1 MANNKLF
8 HKTGG
13 IRPSRS
19 AFNLSQSVRF
29 DADFGELIPVFCRK
43 VVPGD
48 TFQLGQEAV
57 VRTTPLVA
65 PIYDGIDFKTYTFF
79 MPLRLLMGRNL
90 KAYDTSSKKYS
101 NEGEFEDFITKGV
114 SGNDDTPVP
123 RWNVTNNAQYSLWD
137 YFGFPVGVK
146 PSGYSAPE
154 DWMRRMYNIVYNE
167 YFRDENLMDLVPL
180 DNEKVLFKCWKKD
193 YFTSALPWQQRGTP
207 AALPLTG
214 TLPVTFGGDL
224 TAEFSGGTYPVNFSG
239 ASSVSSA
246 GGIGAYNSSTL
257 RIGYYK
263 DSSPFINYPD
273 TLNGPGITG
282 SVHVGSQS
290 STLSPT
296 GSVNLENAGT
306 FDVTDLRLAFQIQK
320 WQERNA
326 RGGVRYTEFL
336 QSHFGVSPRDDRL
349 QRPEQIGF
357 TTSPITVSEVLQTS
371 QTSDTS
377 PQGKMAGHGL
387 GASVNRIGSY
397 TAQEFGIIMT
407 LACIVPH
414 DNLYLRG
421 IPREWL
427 YETPYD
433 YFFPEFVNLSEQPI
447 FTGEL
452 YMTNNEKDNLK
463 EFGYQG
469 RYDEMRCSH
478 NYVAGGFRD
487 KFLYWTLARKFDG
500 APLLNSSFVTM
511 EAALPGL
518 KRIFAV
524 QNEKGFLIDYAEIV
538 RAIRPLPVMSNPG
551 LIDHN

>member
-90 KAYDTSSKKYS
+90 KAYDTASIKYS
-101 NEGEFEDFITKGV
+101 NEGEFEDFISRGV
-114 SGNDDTPVP
+114 SGQDNTPVP

-146 PSGYSAPE
+146 PAGFSAPE

-167 YFRDENLMDLVPL
+167 YFRDENLMDPVPL

-214 TLPVTFGGDL
+214 TLP
-224 TAEFSGGTYPVNFSG
+224 
-239 ASSVSSA
+239 
-246 GGIGAYNSSTL
+246 
-257 RIGYYK
+257 
-263 DSSPFINYPD
+263 
-273 TLNGPGITG
+273 ITG
-282 SVHVGSQS
+282 STVFSKDSASGGVKVKLSGSYSNSSKYDIYLQS
-290 STLSPT
+290 QANSDQGYLYPYNQNAITDFPNTLS

-357 TTSPITVSEVLQTS
+357 TSSPITVSEVLQTS

-452 YMTNNEKDNLK
+452 YMTNNEGENLK

-524 QNEKGFLIDYAEIV
+524 QDEKGFLIDYAEIV

>member
-1 MANNKLF
+1 MANSKLF

-90 KAYDTSSKKYS
+90 KDYDTASKKYS
-101 NEGEFEDFITKGV
+101 NEGEFEDFISKGV
-114 SGNDDTPVP
+114 SGNDNTPVP

-146 PSGYSAPE
+146 PAGYSAPE

-167 YFRDENLMDLVPL
+167 YFRDENLMDPVPL

-193 YFTSALPWQQRGTP
+193 YFTSALPWQQRGTS
-207 AALPLTG
+207 AGLPISG
-214 TLPVTFGGDL
+214 QLPVSGHVVFDRSDSTQYIKAIAGAAGNYGPIEFQDDPESSNKGFLSLGTTGITDL
-224 TAEFSGGTYPVNFSG
+224 PNSFSGN
-239 ASSVSSA
+239 ADLSSA
-246 GGIGAYNSSTL
+246 A
-257 RIGYYK
+257 
-263 DSSPFINYPD
+263 
-273 TLNGPGITG
+273 
-282 SVHVGSQS
+282 
-290 STLSPT
+290 
-296 GSVNLENAGT
+296 T

-487 KFLYWTLARKFDG
+487 KFLYWTLARKFNG

-511 EAALPGL
+511 EAALPEL

>member
-90 KAYDTSSKKYS
+90 KDYDTASKKYS
-101 NEGEFEDFITKGV
+101 NEGEFEDFISKGV
-114 SGNDDTPVP
+114 SGKDDTPVP

-146 PSGYSAPE
+146 PAGYSAPE

-167 YFRDENLMDLVPL
+167 YFRDENLMDPVPL

-207 AALPLTG
+207 AALPLSG
-214 TLPVTFGGDL
+214 SLPVTFGGDL
-224 TAEFSGGTYPVNFSG
+224 TAEFSGGNYPVSFSG
-239 ASSVSSA
+239 KSTSSSSSNIA
-246 GGIGAYNSSTL
+246 RSIFSSTSGL
-257 RIGYYK
+257 KLSINNNGTDSENPFAGY
-263 DSSPFINYPD
+263 
-273 TLNGPGITG
+273 ITG
-282 SVHVGSQS
+282 SVTVGSQS

-326 RGGVRYTEFL
+326 RGGVRYT
-336 QSHFGVSPRDDRL
+336 DR
-349 QRPEQIGF
+349 
-357 TTSPITVSEVLQTS
+357 
-371 QTSDTS
+371 
-377 PQGKMAGHGL
+377 K
-387 GASVNRIGSY
+387 SV
-397 TAQEFGIIMT
+397 
-407 LACIVPH
+407 V
-414 DNLYLRG
+414 
-421 IPREWL
+421 
-427 YETPYD
+427 
-433 YFFPEFVNLSEQPI
+433 
-447 FTGEL
+447 
-452 YMTNNEKDNLK
+452 
-463 EFGYQG
+463 
-469 RYDEMRCSH
+469 
-478 NYVAGGFRD
+478 
-487 KFLYWTLARKFDG
+487 
-500 APLLNSSFVTM
+500 
-511 EAALPGL
+511 
-518 KRIFAV
+518 
-524 QNEKGFLIDYAEIV
+524 
-538 RAIRPLPVMSNPG
+538 
-551 LIDHN
+551 

>member
-8 HKTGG
+8 QKTGG

-90 KAYDTSSKKYS
+90 KDYDTASIKYS
-101 NEGEFEDFITKGV
+101 NEGEFEDFISKGV
-114 SGNDDTPVP
+114 SGNDNIPVP

-146 PSGYSAPE
+146 PAGFSAPE

-167 YFRDENLMDLVPL
+167 YFRDENLMDPVPL

-207 AALPLTG
+207 ASLPLSG
-214 TLPVTFGGDL
+214 NLPL
-224 TAEFSGGTYPVNFSG
+224 SGSAVFEKSPNGSYLKVVDSG
-239 ASSVSSA
+239 VGPNARGNVQFYDDPSSSSNGYFKTNR
-246 GGIGAYNSSTL
+246 GGIVDLPN
-257 RIGYYK
+257 
-263 DSSPFINYPD
+263 
-273 TLNGPGITG
+273 TLN
-282 SVHVGSQS
+282 
-290 STLSPT
+290 
-296 GSVNLENAGT
+296 GSVNLANAST
-306 FDVTDLRLAFQIQK
+306 FDVSDLRLAFQIQK

-397 TAQEFGIIMT
+397 TAQEYGIIMT

-433 YFFPEFVNLSEQPI
+433 YYFPEFVNLSEQPI
-447 FTGEL
+447 YQEEL
-452 YMTNNEKDNLK
+452 YASNSEEENKVV
-463 EFGYQG
+463 FGYQG

-478 NYVAGGFRD
+478 NYIAGGFRD
-487 KFLYWTLARKFDG
+487 KFLYWTLARKFNG
-500 APLLNSSFVTM
+500 APLLNSSFITM
-511 EAALPGL
+511 EAALPEL

-524 QNEKGFLIDYAEIV
+524 QDEKGFLIDYAEIV
-538 RAIRPLPVMSNPG
+538 RAIRPITVMSNPG

>member
-101 NEGEFEDFITKGV
+101 NEGEFEDFISKGV
-114 SGNDDTPVP
+114 SGTDDTPVP
-123 RWNVTNNAQYSLWD
+123 RWNVINNAQYSLWD
-137 YFGFPVGVK
+137 YFGFPIGKK
-146 PSGYSAPE
+146 PAGFSAPE

-167 YFRDENLMDLVPL
+167 YFRDENLMDPVPL

-207 AALPLTG
+207 AALPLSG
-214 TLPVTFGGDL
+214 SLPVDFGPLSATVPGGNYGVAFL
-224 TAEFSGGTYPVNFSG
+224 GSTTGSTGGYMSGLN
-239 ASSVSSA
+239 VSS
-246 GGIGAYNSSTL
+246 GKLVGTFPGAAS
-257 RIGYYK
+257 
-263 DSSPFINYPD
+263 
-273 TLNGPGITG
+273 GPGISG
-282 SVHVGSQS
+282 SVSVGSQ
-290 STLSPT
+290 TAQLSPT
-296 GSVNLENAGT
+296 GTVNLENAGT

-447 FTGEL
+447 FQEEL
-452 YMTNNEKDNLK
+452 YASDSEEENKVV
-463 EFGYQG
+463 FGYQG

-478 NYVAGGFRD
+478 NYIAGGFRD

-511 EAALPGL
+511 EAALPEL

-538 RAIRPLPVMSNPG
+538 RAIRPITVMSNPG